1 MMPDV
6 HALLGPSGAKRWM
19 SCTPSVRLEEQ
30 FPDSSSEYADEGT
43 LAHSLAETILRYN
56 NGEISK
62 KAFSTRFNKI
72 KADPMYNQEMQD
84 YIEDYTQRVW
94 EIANEMK
101 ASCPDALI
109 LFEQRLDFSEY
120 VPDGFGRGDV
130 VIVADDMINI
140 IDLKYGKG
148 VGVSAED
155 NPQLRLYG
163 LGAYLEH
170 SMLYDI
176 RKVRMTIIQPRLE
189 NISVEELTAE
199 EMLDWAEREV
209 QPKAAQAYAGEGE
222 FKVGDHCRFCKARV
236 TCRARAEYNL
246 ELTKLDFVDPALL
259 TDEEIGEVLRRADE
273 LDHWVK
279 DVTGFALAE
288 ALKGTKYEGWKL
300 VEGTSRRR
308 YTDPARVIQVLLEE
322 GYKAEDVQK
331 PVEPK
336 GLTDMTKL
344 LGKKLFEELLAS
356 LVIKPEGKPTLVPE
370 SDKRPELNRV
380 AEAKQD
386 FDNKMDE

>member
-1 MMPDV
+1 MPDV

-199 EMLDWAEREV
+199 ELLDWAEREV

>member
-1 MMPDV
+1 MPDV

-19 SCTPSVRLEEQ
+19 SCPPSARLEEQ
-30 FPDSSSEYADEGT
+30 FSDSDSEYAAEGT
-43 LAHSLAETILRYN
+43 LAHNLAETILRYN
-56 NGEISK
+56 NSEISK

-84 YIEDYTQRVW
+84 YIEDYTQRIW
-94 EIANEMK
+94 EIANEVK
-101 ASCPDALI
+101 SFCPDARV

-120 VPDGFGRGDV
+120 VPEGFGRGDV
-130 VIVADDMINI
+130 VIVADDLVNV

-148 VGVSAED
+148 VGVSAKE

-176 RKVRMTIIQPRLE
+176 RRIQMTIIQPRLE

-199 EMLDWAEREV
+199 ELLDWAEREV
-209 QPKAAQAYAGEGE
+209 RPKAAQAYAGEGE

>member
-1 MMPDV
+1 MPDA

-19 SCTPSVRLEEQ
+19 SCPPSARLEEQ

-72 KADPMYNQEMQD
+72 KADPQYNKEMQD

-130 VIVADDMINI
+130 VIVADDLINV

-148 VGVSAED
+148 VGVSAVD

-170 SMLYDI
+170 AMLYDI
-176 RKVRMTIIQPRLE
+176 QRIRMTIIQPRLE
-189 NISVEELTAE
+189 NISTEELTAE
-199 EMLDWAEREV
+199 ELLSWVETEV
-209 QPKAAQAYAGEGE
+209 RPKAALAYAGQGD

-236 TCRARAEYNL
+236 TCRARADYNL
-246 ELTKLDFVDPALL
+246 ELSKLDFADPALL
-259 TDEEIGEVLRRADE
+259 TNEEIGEVLRRADE

-279 DVTGFALAE
+279 DITEYALAE
-288 ALKGTKYEGWKL
+288 ALKGTRYEGWKL
-300 VEGTSRRR
+300 VEGTSRRK

>member
-1 MMPDV
+1 MPDT
-6 HALLGPSGAKRWM
+6 HARLSASSAKRWM
-19 SCTPSVRLEEQ
+19 SCPPSVRLEEQ
-30 FPDSSSEYADEGT
+30 FPDSGSEYAAEGT
-43 LAHSLAETILRYN
+43 LAHSLAEIILRYN

-72 KADPMYNQEMQD
+72 KADPMYNREMQE

-94 EIANEMK
+94 EIANEVK
-101 ASCPDALI
+101 AACPDARV
-109 LFEQRLDFSEY
+109 LFEQRLDVSEY
-120 VPDGFGRGDV
+120 VPDGFGTGDV
-130 VIVADDMINI
+130 VIVADDMVNI

-148 VGVSAED
+148 VGVSAKD

-176 RKVRMTIIQPRLE
+176 RRIQMTIIQPRLE

-199 EMLDWAEREV
+199 ELLDWAEREV
-209 QPKAAQAYAGEGE
+209 RPKAAQAYAGEGE

-236 TCRARAEYNL
+236 TCRARADYNL
-246 ELTKLDFVDPALL
+246 ELSKLDFADPALL
-259 TDEEIGEVLRRADE
+259 TEEEIGEVLRRADE

-279 DVTGFALAE
+279 DITEYALAE
-288 ALKGTKYEGWKL
+288 ALKGTRYEGWKL
-300 VEGTSRRR
+300 VEGTSRRK

-380 AEAKQD
+380 AEEKQD